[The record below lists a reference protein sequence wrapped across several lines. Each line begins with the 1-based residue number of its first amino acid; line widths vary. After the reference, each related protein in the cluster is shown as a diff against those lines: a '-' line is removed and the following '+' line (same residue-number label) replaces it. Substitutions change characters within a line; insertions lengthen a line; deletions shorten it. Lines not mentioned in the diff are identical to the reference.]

1 MYYSVL
7 YSVKVSQLRK
17 DLQNASEENQE
28 LLKTNSEEI
37 DRQRAKYEDQIAKLK
52 FDHSGEIEILYLEN
66 EKRLKGL
73 AEKYD
78 LDLKVMKLL
87 TLLFTSTDLVYPNQ
101 FEGKQLKSL

>member
-1 MYYSVL
+1 M
-7 YSVKVSQLRK
+7 
-17 DLQNASEENQE
+17 QNASKENLE
-28 LLKTNSEEI
+28 LLKANSEEI
-37 DRQRAKYEDQIAKLK
+37 DQQRAKYEDQIAKLK

-87 TLLFTSTDLVYPNQ
+87 TPLFILFDLVYPNQ
-101 FEGKQLKSL
+101 FEGK